1 MYRYFSSNCLS
12 GSWAVYPSLLLR
24 VRCTLYS
31 RLVRH
36 EGRNKNWSH
45 LRNVVIKR
53 LIVVIRNPLQH
64 RLSLAQSMA
73 GSQKSEISS
82 TKKNSYFFRLFTQ
95 REFTVLIY
103 HFSDFA
109 VYDNCIVLDLFCK
122 LLASIYWICPMKM
135 VIWLFSF

>member
-1 MYRYFSSNCLS
+1 MYRYFSFNCLS

-24 VRCTLYS
+24 VRCTLFS

-122 LLASIYWICPMKM
+122 LLASIY
-135 VIWLFSF
+135 

>member
-82 TKKNSYFFRLFTQ
+82 TKKNSYFFRLFTE

-103 HFSDFA
+103 HFVRFR
-109 VYDNCIVLDLFCK
+109 CL
-122 LLASIYWICPMKM
+122 
-135 VIWLFSF
+135 

>member
-1 MYRYFSSNCLS
+1 M
-12 GSWAVYPSLLLR
+12 
-24 VRCTLYS
+24 
-31 RLVRH
+31 
-36 EGRNKNWSH
+36 
-45 LRNVVIKR
+45 
-53 LIVVIRNPLQH
+53 IVVIRNPLQH

-135 VIWLFSF
+135 VIWLFFLSTETFAHTVKPFYSGHHSDLKIVSVVERCPLHKVFSQIY